1 MEDCVF
7 CKILEGK
14 IPSKIVFEND
24 DMIIFENINKSAKIH
39 LLAIP
44 RHHFAFF
51 TEADKSDEALLGKM
65 LTTIAKVAPDLGL
78 GDGYRLIVNQ
88 GKNAGQEVFHLHIHI
103 MGGERLSSF

>member
-7 CKILEGK
+7 CKILDGK
-14 IPSKIVFEND
+14 IPSKKVYEDEN
-24 DMIIFENINKSAKIH
+24 MIIFENIKKSAAIH

-51 TEADKSDEALLGKM
+51 SEASEEDETVLGKM
-65 LTTIAKVAPDLGL
+65 LTTIAKVAPKLGL
-78 GDGYRLIVNQ
+78 SEGYRLIVNQ

-103 MGGERLSSF
+103 MGGERLPSF